1 MKKTR
6 ERNYR
11 GILKSKNASYEC
23 LIELQLIYIIKNMY
37 VYDKNWEINFFHYCY
52 HACNFILNFV
62 MHFVILVPRLM
73 YVKNDLYQQLFT
85 IILSKKSF
93 RLFSK
98 CILFT
103 LISMLNAKSSW
114 IVDVKY
120 TRDDIPVRS
129 NRQCPIKRSNLRH
142 LHRVPCIPR
151 SRFPSMENDNR
162 RLNIRASR
170 CRCLFHQS

>member
-11 GILKSKNASYEC
+11 GILKSKNASYEY

-103 LISMLNAKSSW
+103 LISMLMQNHRGSSMW
-114 IVDVKY
+114 N
-120 TRDDIPVRS
+120 IPVMIYVRS

-170 CRCLFHQS
+170 CRCSFHQS